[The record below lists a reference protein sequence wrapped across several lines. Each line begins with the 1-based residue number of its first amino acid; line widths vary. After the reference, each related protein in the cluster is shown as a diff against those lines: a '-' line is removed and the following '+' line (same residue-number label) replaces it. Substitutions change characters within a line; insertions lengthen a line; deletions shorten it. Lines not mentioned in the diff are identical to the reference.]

1 MLFTH
6 ALNGTDD
13 ICLCTL
19 LPRNQHFC
27 RQITSREKDGAVS
40 GVGQW

>member
-13 ICLCTL
+13 ICLC
-19 LPRNQHFC
+19 PQSPSNQSFY
-27 RQITSREKDGAVS
+27 RQIAGHQKGGGGVS
-40 GVGQW
+40 GVG